1 MSCSCLVSLQLNSK
15 QLNNKQL
22 NNKHQMK
29 IICIGR
35 NYAEHIK
42 ELENEKP
49 TDPVIFLKPDTSIL
63 VKKQP
68 FFIPDFSNDVHH
80 EVEVLVKIDRI
91 GKHIDKKFA
100 YKYYNEI
107 GLGID
112 FTARDLQTKL
122 KEKGLPWEKAK
133 AFDGAAVIGDWV
145 PIGDIKDV
153 NAIEFSLKKNENIVQ
168 IGNTSHMLWK
178 IDELIEYIS
187 KYFTLKIGDIIFT
200 GTPAGVG
207 KVEANDKLT
216 GFIEDKKMFS
226 ITVK

>member
-1 MSCSCLVSLQLNSK
+1 
-15 QLNNKQL
+15 
-22 NNKHQMK
+22 MK
-29 IICIGR
+29 LICIGR
-35 NYAEHIK
+35 NYTEHIK

-49 TDPVIFLKPDTSIL
+49 TDPVIFLKPDTAIL

-80 EVEVLVKIDRI
+80 EVEILVKINKV
-91 GKHIDKKFA
+91 GKYIDKKFA
-100 YKYYNEI
+100 HKYYDEI

-112 FTARDLQTKL
+112 FTARDLQSKL

-133 AFDGAAVIGDWV
+133 AFDGAAVIGNWIHV
-145 PIGDIKDV
+145 RDIKDV
-153 NAIEFSLKKNENIVQ
+153 NNINFSLQKNDDIVQ
-168 IGNTSHMLWK
+168 KGNTSHMLWK
-178 IDELIEYIS
+178 IDEIIEYIS

-207 KVEANDKLT
+207 KVIANDKLI
-216 GFIEDKKMFS
+216 GFLENTQMFS